1 VHDVHGDVVLE
12 NRLIRN
18 SIADLAGSLRIV
30 ESMLMEAVAYR
41 RSQYFMACS
50 GPLRQHL
57 ACRGFDP
64 EKIVVIRNGVDT
76 RLFKPCCC
84 STNNENFMVTYAGSF
99 QKWQGIDNLLEAA
112 ELLPESNIKFK
123 IVGFKDPIL
132 KSKIKK
138 RLKGNGILIDDVP
151 QFELVKHLCESD
163 ILVIPRS
170 WNPAAALAFPTKF
183 AEYCAVG
190 KPVIVTQVDETSH
203 FVEHYDCGFVCE
215 PTPESIA
222 RTITEAYNSSHTV
235 LLRKGRNARVLAV
248 EEFDRLVIGRQL
260 LEFLS
265 GTVQVA

>member
-1 VHDVHGDVVLE
+1 
-12 NRLIRN
+12 
-18 SIADLAGSLRIV
+18 
-30 ESMLMEAVAYR
+30 MLMEAVAYR

-163 ILVIPRS
+163 ILQNS
-170 WNPAAALAFPTKF
+170 LN
-183 AEYCAVG
+183 
-190 KPVIVTQVDETSH
+190 IVQLGNLS
-203 FVEHYDCGFVCE
+203 
-215 PTPESIA
+215 
-222 RTITEAYNSSHTV
+222 
-235 LLRKGRNARVLAV
+235 LLRKLTKLRISWNIMTAVLFV
-248 EEFDRLVIGRQL
+248 NQPLNQL
-260 LEFLS
+260 QEP
-265 GTVQVA
+265 